1 MRRQFSAGRP
11 SSSRPYHQCEL
22 SPYDKNYRGCI
33 KSDQR
38 DLIFE
43 HQRVAKMSRRDLEDN
58 YISICD
64 EHFTLKREN
73 HANQEKIKRLITKL
87 LRITSF
93 DIKSTSNRSRE
104 TLSVEER
111 VQLKIFDL
119 EMQNSQL
126 REKLGAICKK
136 YGIPLASTR
145 PSSEMR
151 DRFGLAF
158 DRRNSGSR
166 LTLDDLAPSP
176 KEDGNKVVDAEQRA
190 PEQEE
195 LLKEYKD
202 RVEELTKE
210 LEALKEELKDE
221 HKKNKE
227 LFNQVSELRLRK
239 HIAEN
244 VQLIHIRE
252 KLDELK
258 KEFKSK
264 SEKMDEIV
272 KQSTMALNEE
282 KKKNGELQKNLFEQT
297 EKCERIAKQIRELE
311 QSKRLVEELREQLTE
326 AESEKQSLKTQ
337 QERFSML
344 LKETSSKSDKF
355 HALQTKNDSLQMNLD
370 EAKSSVI
377 ALLHSKSELVEKIVT
392 LQNDYDRISVELEGF
407 RSRAQFL
414 SDENELLN
422 EKLHKITIRSGPEAV
437 DVTKEIMAPKV
448 CESGAKMCTS
458 ITSLTSDG
466 SRSDTSVS
474 LISDTFLISS
484 LDIGVGRGN
493 YDSLE
498 SRNRLDVLERAAF
511 YQPYALP
518 SPEST
523 NENLTFHPK

>member
-1 MRRQFSAGRP
+1 MRRQLSAGGRP
-11 SSSRPYHQCEL
+11 SSSRPYHKCEL

-43 HQRVAKMSRRDLEDN
+43 HQRVAKMSRRDLEDS
-58 YISICD
+58 YISLCD

-111 VQLKIFDL
+111 VQLRIFDL

-126 REKLGAICKK
+126 REKLCGICKK
-136 YGIPLASTR
+136 YGLPLPSTR
-145 PSSEMR
+145 PASEMR
-151 DRFGLAF
+151 DHFGLSL
-158 DRRNSGSR
+158 DRHNSGSR
-166 LTLDDLAPSP
+166 LTFDDPTQSP
-176 KEDGNKVVDAEQRA
+176 KDAKSVANGVEKSSND
-190 PEQEE
+190 EE
-195 LLKEYKD
+195 SLTGHKE
-202 RVEELTKE
+202 RIEELTNE
-210 LEALKEELKDE
+210 LESLKEELKDE
-221 HKKNKE
+221 HRKNKE

-264 SEKMDEIV
+264 SDKMDEII
-272 KQSTMALNEE
+272 KQSATALSEE
-282 KKKNGELQKNLFEQT
+282 KRKNGELQKKLTEQA
-297 EKCERIAKQIRELE
+297 EKSERFSRQITELE
-311 QSKRLVEELREQLTE
+311 DSKRLVEELREQLTE

-344 LKETSSKSDKF
+344 LKETSTKSEKF
-355 HALQTKNDSLQMNLD
+355 HVLQTKNDALQASLD

-377 ALLHSKSELVEKIVT
+377 ALLHSKSELVEKIVS

-414 SDENELLN
+414 TEENESLN
-422 EKLHKITIRSGPEAV
+422 EKLHKITIGQEALHV
-437 DVTKEIMAPKV
+437 GKELLAPKV

-458 ITSLTSDG
+458 IMSTTSDG

-474 LISDTFLISS
+474 LTSDAFAVSS
-484 LDIGVGRGN
+484 DIPSTARN
-493 YDSLE
+493 MDSFE
-498 SRNRLDVLERAAF
+498 SRKRLEVLDRAAY
-511 YQPYALP
+511 YQPCSLP

-523 NENLTFHPK
+523 IDDLRLPPK